1 MTSIQDKQ
9 TFSTNTIPTNKAQ
22 NEQLAQSFQEQIDA
36 LKEQLER
43 AESESENASP
53 DEPLTS
59 AVAELEALI
68 ASLQSQKEALLSA
81 IDSQIMITTQELV
94 GDLSTLEQP
103 KGDALLTAALQKGE
117 SEPAPALTIN
127 TPTSESDKADKVGA
141 LLNKSLVSA
150 GGYPIPKDAKQY
162 YNPLE
167 VTATTPA
174 VGANALRFTDEHS
187 GKTIQLTLDDDNA
200 QKLTEKFG
208 SLQAAEDYV
217 KNWYYEAAYGVGYL
231 EFDGDGNGTISQ
243 HEAKALRAL
252 VALGIEPPNNY
263 RSLNDALANDAD
275 RDRFLEEFGFIDSL
289 EMFINHSI
297 RQDKDT
303 SGTLDFAELAGKNS
317 TQVAQKV
324 SELQESGDDALLDI
338 FAFNRLIL
346 GTIDNTDVLLSL
358 FGNQKGESDTNEPTE
373 SIASKKA
380 TESDASGTTEADDSK
395 PTITSRTSGANG
407 ANGASSA
414 KITA

>member
-1 MTSIQDKQ
+1 MTSIQNGQ
-9 TFSTNTIPTNKAQ
+9 NFNTNAIPTNNKAHS
-22 NEQLAQSFQEQIDA
+22 EQLAQSFQEQIDA
-36 LKEQLER
+36 LKEQLK
-43 AESESENASP
+43 AASEGANASS
-53 DEPLTS
+53 DEPI
-59 AVAELEALI
+59 ANVMAEIESLI
-68 ASLQSQKEALLSA
+68 ASLQAQKAALASA
-81 IDSQIMITTQELV
+81 IDTQMMITTQELV

-103 KGDALLTAALQKGE
+103 KDDALLIAALQKGE
-117 SEPAPALTIN
+117 GEPAPALATN
-127 TPTSESDKADKVGA
+127 TTSEDDKKDKVGA

-162 YNPLE
+162 HNPLE
-167 VTATTPA
+167 LTATTPA
-174 VGANALRFTDEHS
+174 PSNALRFTDEHS
-187 GKTIQLTLDDDNA
+187 GKVVQLTLDSDNV

-208 SLQAAEDYV
+208 SLEAAEDYV
-217 KNWYYEAAYGVGYL
+217 RNWYYEAAYGVGYL
-231 EFDGDGNGTISQ
+231 EFDSDGNGTISQ

-263 RSLNDALANDAD
+263 RSLNDALASDAD

-289 EMFINHSI
+289 ETFINHSI

-324 SELQESGDDALLDI
+324 TELQESGADSLLDI
-338 FAFNRLIL
+338 FAFNRFIL

-358 FGNQKGESDTNEPTE
+358 FGNQKREESGNEATE

-380 TESDASGTTEADDSK
+380 TESDASSATEADDSTQ
-395 PTITSRTSGANG
+395 TITSRTNRASSANG
-407 ANGASSA
+407 A
-414 KITA
+414 KIIA

>member
-1 MTSIQDKQ
+1 MTSIQNGQ
-9 TFSTNTIPTNKAQ
+9 TFSTTTIPTSNNKAQ
-22 NEQLAQSFQEQIDA
+22 NEQLARSFQEQIDA
-36 LKEQLER
+36 LKEQLEA

-53 DEPLTS
+53 DEPLSS
-59 AVAELEALI
+59 AVAELEAMI
-68 ASLQSQKEALLSA
+68 ASLETQKAALLNV
-81 IDSQIMITTQELV
+81 IDEQITMTTQELI
-94 GDLSTLEQP
+94 GDLSTLERP
-103 KGDALLTAALQKGE
+103 KDDALLTAALQKGE
-117 SEPAPALTIN
+117 SEAKVEPAPALAN
-127 TPTSESDKADKVGA
+127 TPTTTEDDKHDKVGA
-141 LLNKSLVSA
+141 LLNKSLVNA

-162 YNPLE
+162 HNPLE
-167 VTATTPA
+167 VTAATPA
-174 VGANALRFTDEHS
+174 PGANALRFVDEHS
-187 GKTIQLTLDDDNA
+187 GKTIQLVLDDDNA

-208 SLQAAEDYV
+208 SLQKAEDYV

-231 EFDGDGNGTISQ
+231 QFDGDGDGTISQ
-243 HEAKALRAL
+243 QEAKALRAL

-263 RSLNDALANDAD
+263 RSLNDTLANDAD

-289 EMFINHSI
+289 AMFINHSI

-317 TQVAQKV
+317 TEVAQKV

-358 FGNQKGESDTNEPTE
+358 FGNQKGESNTDEPAE
-373 SIASKKA
+373 SIASNA
-380 TESDASGTTEADDSK
+380 TESDASGATEADDSA
-395 PTITSRTSGANG
+395 PTIANR
-407 ANGASSA
+407 ANSVSSA